1 MFGQRC
7 LHSQTD
13 LANDLGVGDFTVVLG
28 WDLVIQDGKEG
39 VGAFDML
46 LTIFVTGAN
55 ALA

>member
-1 MFGQRC
+1 VFGQRC